1 MSSTPHREGI
11 IAASTPDVLE
21 MIDPSS
27 KGHFEFITRAHKRSE
42 SAGLTERAK
51 IDFAPAPSTIIR
63 ELVEKNVRLRNSALP
78 FMETLREQ
86 IVSTHSMVILTD
98 ATGTIIEALGDDE
111 FLEKAQKVALQPG
124 VQWSEDA
131 KGTNAIGTALIEEL
145 PTVVH
150 AQDHFL
156 HANHF
161 LTCSAAPI
169 FDPEGLP
176 LGVLDVTGDYR
187 SYHRH
192 TMGLVRMSAQMIEN
206 HLFNSSFQDAIIVQF
221 HQRGEFLGSAV
232 EGAAAFSPAG
242 KFLAANRVAMI
253 QFGMSQAALRM
264 HTFSSLFGMPLSGLI
279 DHYRACNPENL
290 TLCLQ
295 NGNQVIAR
303 ATLGSIG
310 RSKIFNAASLVKHG
324 KESSGI
330 SPSISVGPGVIGNS
344 GIQKNRNLSSLKYL
358 NTGDTQ
364 VARVIEKVGKVI
376 DKDIPI
382 LILGETGTGKEI
394 LAQAIHNDS
403 PRNNNPFV
411 AVNCAS
417 IPETLI
423 ESELFGYEDGAF
435 TGAKKK
441 GSQGKIIQANGGTL
455 FLDEIGDMPISLQA
469 RLLRVLQE
477 RVVTPLGSQKSYPV
491 NLMVICA
498 THRNLRDQIASGHFR
513 EDLYY
518 RLHGLVVKLPALRE
532 RTDLPKIVQRI
543 LENESENPELT
554 VSNDVM
560 NAFNRHCWPGNI
572 RQLTNIL
579 RTASVMA
586 ADRASIT
593 WDDLPDD
600 FLDEYKAGQSR
611 NICAKQEDADYEV
624 AAEAPP
630 VLKADS
636 HSIAP
641 QPQHQAHHADT
652 RRTPSSPSN
661 SGSAGRPQ
669 FSIRSNIHAPQG
681 AGKRLEENSRFH
693 SSSHTAS
700 KGFSITRHPKSSK
713 PNLVRQEEPQMHHTP
728 GMHSTLSHPLNNSL
742 SNPLNN
748 PLSKYRESRFQTKLK
763 PAQTPMHAPTHSSAH
778 SAPAVPYSN
787 MELKTQG
794 YLGGARQATQKP
806 VNMNLDDMESQA
818 IQEALEACRGNVSA
832 AARMLGISRN
842 TIYRRLNTK

>member
-1 MSSTPHREGI
+1 MSSTPHREGV
-11 IAASTPDVLE
+11 IAATSPDVLE

-27 KGHFEFITRAHKRSE
+27 KGHFEFINRAHRRSE

-124 VQWSEDA
+124 VQWSEDV

-253 QFGMSQAALRM
+253 QFGMSQTALRM

-324 KESSGI
+324 KET
-330 SPSISVGPGVIGNS
+330 PTTHTNTTTVGPGVIGNS
-344 GIQKNRNLSSLKYL
+344 GVQKNRNLSSLKYL
-358 NTGDTQ
+358 NTGDGQ
-364 VARVIEKVGKVI
+364 VARVIEKVCKVI

-543 LENESENPELT
+543 LENESENPDLT

-560 NAFNRHCWPGNI
+560 NAFTRHCWPGNI

-586 ADRASIT
+586 ADRPSIT

-600 FLDEYKAGQSR
+600 FLDEYKAGQTR
-611 NICAKQEDADYEV
+611 NICAKQEEV
-624 AAEAPP
+624 VSKVASEPPP
-630 VLKADS
+630 VL
-636 HSIAP
+636 
-641 QPQHQAHHADT
+641 
-652 RRTPSSPSN
+652 RTSSM
-661 SGSAGRPQ
+661 SGSNQPSQPSQPSHQTDGHSGFIKSKPNRPDDRRSPVGAGKPQ
-669 FSIRSNIHAPQG
+669 FSIRTNLNTNRNQSGYA
-681 AGKRLEENSRFH
+681 EEEQRFQPA
-693 SSSHTAS
+693 SSSART
-700 KGFSITRHPKSSK
+700 GFSITCHQKSIK
-713 PNLVRQEEPQMHHTP
+713 PSTNKHQAVEQHTAAVT
-728 GMHSTLSHPLNNSL
+728 S
-742 SNPLNN
+742 N
-748 PLSKYRESRFQTKLK
+748 PLSKFRESRFQSKIK
-763 PAQTPMHAPTHSSAH
+763 PIHVAAPM
-778 SAPAVPYSN
+778 PYSN
-787 MELKTQG
+787 MELKAQG
-794 YLGGARQATQKP
+794 YLGGARQATQRP
-806 VNMNLDDMESQA
+806 ASMNLDDMESQA

>member
-1 MSSTPHREGI
+1 
-11 IAASTPDVLE
+11 

-27 KGHFEFITRAHKRSE
+27 KGHFEFITRAHRRSE
-42 SAGLTERAK
+42 SAGLKERAK

-124 VQWSEDA
+124 VQWSEDV

-206 HLFNSSFQDAIIVQF
+206 QLFNSSFQDAIIVQF

-295 NGNQVIAR
+295 SGNQVIAR

-324 KESSGI
+324 TENP
-330 SPSISVGPGVIGNS
+330 SPCTTTSTALGPGVIGNS

-358 NTGDTQ
+358 NTGDAQ
-364 VARVIEKVGKVI
+364 VARVIEKVCKVI

-543 LENESENPELT
+543 LENESENPDLA

-586 ADRASIT
+586 SDRATIT

-600 FLDEYKAGQSR
+600 FLDEYKTGQTR
-611 NICAKQEDADYEV
+611 NICAKQDEAFNEFV
-624 AAEAPP
+624 AEPPP
-630 VLKADS
+630 VLRTVG
-636 HSIAP
+636 
-641 QPQHQAHHADT
+641 QPNTIGSTNSSAASTSDIQAKNKINRPDN
-652 RRTPSSPSN
+652 RFSPA
-661 SGSAGRPQ
+661 SAGKPQ
-669 FSIRSNIHAPQG
+669 FSIRTNLSTNHGNYHEDEQRFQTAPNPV
-681 AGKRLEENSRFH
+681 R
-693 SSSHTAS
+693 T
-700 KGFSITRHPKSSK
+700 GFSITSHQKNPKAILARNLEVEQQSSA
-713 PNLVRQEEPQMHHTP
+713 HT
-728 GMHSTLSHPLNNSL
+728 G
-742 SNPLNN
+742 N
-748 PLSKYRESRFQTKLK
+748 PLSKFRESRFQSKLK
-763 PAQTPMHAPTHSSAH
+763 PVQV
-778 SAPAVPYSN
+778 SAPMPYSN
-787 MELKTQG
+787 LELKAQG
-794 YLGGARQATQKP
+794 YLGGARQATQRP
-806 VNMNLDDMESQA
+806 ASMNLDDLESQA
-818 IQEALEACRGNVSA
+818 IQEALESCRGNVSA

>member
-11 IAASTPDVLE
+11 VTASSPDVLE

-27 KGHFEFITRAHKRSE
+27 KGHFEFITRAHRRSE
-42 SAGLTERAK
+42 SAGLKERAK

-124 VQWSEDA
+124 VQWSEDV

-295 NGNQVIAR
+295 SGNQVIAR

-324 KESSGI
+324 TENP
-330 SPSISVGPGVIGNS
+330 SPCTTTSTALGPGVIGNS

-358 NTGDTQ
+358 NTGDAQ
-364 VARVIEKVGKVI
+364 VARVIEKVCKVI

-543 LENESENPELT
+543 LENESENPDLA

-586 ADRASIT
+586 SDRATIT

-600 FLDEYKAGQSR
+600 FLDEYKTGQTR
-611 NICAKQEDADYEV
+611 NICAKQDEAINEFV
-624 AAEAPP
+624 AEPPP
-630 VLKADS
+630 VLRTVG
-636 HSIAP
+636 
-641 QPQHQAHHADT
+641 QPNTIGSTNSSAASTSDIQAKNKINRPDN
-652 RRTPSSPSN
+652 RFSPA
-661 SGSAGRPQ
+661 SAGKPQ
-669 FSIRSNIHAPQG
+669 FSIRTNLSTNHGNYHEDEQRFQTAPNPV
-681 AGKRLEENSRFH
+681 R
-693 SSSHTAS
+693 T
-700 KGFSITRHPKSSK
+700 GFSITSHQKNPKAILARNVEVEQQSSA
-713 PNLVRQEEPQMHHTP
+713 HT
-728 GMHSTLSHPLNNSL
+728 G
-742 SNPLNN
+742 N
-748 PLSKYRESRFQTKLK
+748 PLSKFRESRFQSKLK
-763 PAQTPMHAPTHSSAH
+763 PVQV
-778 SAPAVPYSN
+778 SAPMPYSN
-787 MELKTQG
+787 LELKAQG
-794 YLGGARQATQKP
+794 YLGGARQATQRP
-806 VNMNLDDMESQA
+806 ASMNLDDLESQA
-818 IQEALEACRGNVSA
+818 IQEALESCRGNVSA

>member
-295 NGNQVIAR
+295 SGNQVIAR

-324 KESSGI
+324 KENSGSS
-330 SPSISVGPGVIGNS
+330 SPSIAVGPGVIGNS

-364 VARVIEKVGKVI
+364 VARVIDKVCKVI

-543 LENESENPELT
+543 LENESENPNLT
-554 VSNDVM
+554 VSSDVM

-586 ADRASIT
+586 ADRSNIT

-611 NICAKQEDADYEV
+611 NICAKQEDVEYEA

-630 VLKADS
+630 VLKAS
-636 HSIAP
+636 NNAMAN
-641 QPQHQAHHADT
+641 QPLHQSNHVDH
-652 RRTPSSPSN
+652 RRNPAST
-661 SGSAGRPQ
+661 GRPQ
-669 FSIRSNIHAPQG
+669 FSIRTNIHTSQTPVMRA
-681 AGKRLEENSRFH
+681 EENSRFH
-693 SSSHTAS
+693 AGSAVAN
-700 KGFSITRHPKSSK
+700 KGFSITRHQKSPK
-713 PNLVRQEEPQMHHTP
+713 PNPIKHEESEQHHSA
-728 GMHSTLSHPLNNSL
+728 GLH
-742 SNPLNN
+742 N
-748 PLSKYRESRFQTKLK
+748 PLSKYRESRFQSKLK
-763 PAQTPMHAPTHSSAH
+763 PAHAPMHASQHNP
-778 SAPAVPYSN
+778 PAVPYSN

-806 VNMNLDDMESQA
+806 VNMNLEDMESQA

>member
-1 MSSTPHREGI
+1 MSSTPLREGV
-11 IAASTPDVLE
+11 IATSSPDVLE

-27 KGHFEFITRAHKRSE
+27 KGHFEFITRAHRRSE

-63 ELVEKNVRLRNSALP
+63 ELVEKSVRLRNSALP

-253 QFGMSQAALRM
+253 QFGMSQTALRM

-324 KESSGI
+324 KENPI
-330 SPSISVGPGVIGNS
+330 AQANATAVGAGVIGNS
-344 GIQKNRNLSSLKYL
+344 GVQKNRNLSSLKYL
-358 NTGDTQ
+358 NTGDGQ
-364 VARVIEKVGKVI
+364 VARVIDKVCKVI

-543 LENESENPELT
+543 LENESENPDLK

-560 NAFNRHCWPGNI
+560 NAFNQHCWPGNI

-586 ADRASIT
+586 ADRACIT

-600 FLDEYKAGQSR
+600 FLDEYKEGQTR
-611 NICAKQEDADYEV
+611 NICAKQSEANSGFE
-624 AAEAPP
+624 AEPPP
-630 VLKADS
+630 VLKS
-636 HSIAP
+636 KTVRP
-641 QPQHQAHHADT
+641 EEQRNPVVVG
-652 RRTPSSPSN
+652 N
-661 SGSAGRPQ
+661 PQ
-669 FSIRSNIHAPQG
+669 FSVRTNLNMARNPNTHREDLQNPQ
-681 AGKRLEENSRFH
+681 
-693 SSSHTAS
+693 AS
-700 KGFSITRHPKSSK
+700 PHVVRNGFSITRHQKGIK
-713 PNLVRQEEPQMHHTP
+713 PALAAHQDGYQQAA
-728 GMHSTLSHPLNNSL
+728 STS
-742 SNPLNN
+742 N
-748 PLSKYRESRFQTKLK
+748 PLSKFREARFQTELK
-763 PAQTPMHAPTHSSAH
+763 SSHANQP
-778 SAPAVPYSN
+778 PPYSN
-787 MELKTQG
+787 VELKAQG
-794 YLGGARQATQKP
+794 YLGGARQATQRP
-806 VNMNLDDMESQA
+806 ASMNLDDMESQA

-842 TIYRRLNTK
+842 TIYRRLNIK